1 MILCENATVLRVSDF
16 SRAEAKAVALA
27 AQGFG
32 KRIDRKVTADHLVG
46 AIRTMGVLQ
55 LDSVNVFER
64 SHYLPLFARL
74 GNYDSGILDDLLLSE
89 HTPASHV
96 EYWVH
101 EASFIP
107 IESWPLWQFKM
118 QAAHERNSQPGRW
131 LADHEKLAD
140 SLLERLRKEGPAT
153 FSQLDDKRG
162 PKRGSWWDWSDAKRT
177 LEELFDGGVI
187 TAIGRRNF
195 QRVYAPVE
203 QVVPESLRAI
213 AIPELDARRAL
224 VKDAV
229 RALGVATLT
238 DIADYYRMKK
248 VPAKAALDASVE
260 SGDVM
265 LVTVEGWVDRLGN
278 PLLAYALPSLTIP
291 RRPIEANTILTPFD
305 PLTWNRERA
314 SRLFDFD
321 YTIEIY
327 TPAAKR
333 KFGYYSLPVL
343 MDDSLVARVDLKA
356 DRKTRTL
363 IVRSAHWEERRPTD
377 GVKRLMAVVRDAAH
391 WRGLENIV
399 VEDWGDA
406 SRDLRRVLG

>member
-32 KRIDRKVTADHLVG
+32 KRTVRKVTADHLAG

-74 GNYDSGILDDLLLSE
+74 GIYDSVILDDLLLSE

-118 QAAHERNSQPGRW
+118 NAARERNSQPSQW
-131 LADHEKLAD
+131 LAEHRPLAD

-153 FSQLDDKRG
+153 FSELDDKKG
-162 PKRGSWWDWSDAKRT
+162 AQRGSWWDWSDAKRT

-224 VKDAV
+224 VTDAV

-278 PLLAYALPSLTIP
+278 PLPAYAPPSLTIP

-314 SRLFDFD
+314 SRLFNFD

-356 DRKTRTL
+356 DRKARTL
-363 IVRSAHWEERRPTD
+363 IVRSAHWEVRRPTD
-377 GVKRLMAVVRDAAH
+377 GVERLMAVVRDAAH

-406 SRDLRRVLG
+406 SRDLRRALG

>member
-1 MILCENATVLRVSDF
+1 MSDF

-32 KRIDRKVTADHLVG
+32 KRNDRKVTADHLAG
-46 AIRTMGVLQ
+46 AIKTMGVLQ

-118 QAAHERNSQPGRW
+118 QAARERHSQPGQW
-131 LADHEKLAD
+131 LAEHRELAD
-140 SLLERLRKEGPAT
+140 SLLERLRKDGPAT
-153 FSQLDDKRG
+153 FSQLDDKKG
-162 PKRGSWWDWSDAKRT
+162 AQRGSWWDWSDAKRT

-203 QVVPESLRAI
+203 QVVPDSLRAI

-224 VKDAV
+224 VTDAV

-278 PLLAYALPSLTIP
+278 PLPAYAPPSLTIP

-314 SRLFDFD
+314 SRLFNFD

-363 IVRSAHWEERRPTD
+363 IVRSAHWEEQRPTD
-377 GVKRLMAVVRDAAH
+377 GVERLTAVVRDAAH
-391 WRGLENIV
+391 RRGIENIV

-406 SRDLRRVLG
+406 SRDLRRALG

>member
-1 MILCENATVLRVSDF
+1 MSDF

-32 KRIDRKVTADHLVG
+32 KRNDRKVTADHLAG
-46 AIRTMGVLQ
+46 AIKTMGVLQ

-118 QAAHERNSQPGRW
+118 QAARERHSQPGQW
-131 LADHEKLAD
+131 LAEHRELAD
-140 SLLERLRKEGPAT
+140 SLLERLRKDGPAT
-153 FSQLDDKRG
+153 FSQLDDKKG
-162 PKRGSWWDWSDAKRT
+162 AQRGSWWDWSDAKRT

-203 QVVPESLRAI
+203 QVVPDSLRAI

-224 VKDAV
+224 VTDAV

-278 PLLAYALPSLTIP
+278 PLPAYAPPSLTIP

-314 SRLFDFD
+314 SRLFNFD

-377 GVKRLMAVVRDAAH
+377 GVERIVAVVRDATS

-406 SRDLRRVLG
+406 SRDLRRALG